1 MGLQIGSGDQT
12 RASHFVE
19 EKKKKEGLRGGGV
32 GGGRKGGEEEGGEG
46 DEDGRRVC
54 VCEGGWVAGGGKQFQ
69 WFPQPGTV
77 QDVDGCTG
85 EELQRVYLALCL
97 FLYWEKRAR
106 ERERVKRTRREE
118 EEGVCFLSEQLDEG
132 GCSEQIISF
141 RWTKKSFFHICKH
154 LLSELPV
161 PSINRIYEHT
171 NLNVGEVICFVEAG
185 W

>member
-1 MGLQIGSGDQT
+1 M
-12 RASHFVE
+12 
-19 EKKKKEGLRGGGV
+19 GV
-32 GGGRKGGEEEGGEG
+32 GWGGWGRKGGEEEGGEG